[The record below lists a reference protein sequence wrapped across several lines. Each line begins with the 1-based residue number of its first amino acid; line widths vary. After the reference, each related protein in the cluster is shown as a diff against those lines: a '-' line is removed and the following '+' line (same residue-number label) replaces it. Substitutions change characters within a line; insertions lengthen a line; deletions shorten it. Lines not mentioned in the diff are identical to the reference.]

1 MTSHLICFLYSTP
14 YSAMF
19 TMHTNI
25 QIKNTN
31 IPHMHEHTT
40 LTLRKENPALCALL
54 VLQLQ
59 TKYGGYQGRRKQ
71 VREPVLILHSKAT
84 FWIISD
90 AFERTRVGAS
100 VRLELLLTSANII
113 NMILLHNPVPI
124 YVLFQLA
131 RHNVYLRNYVLA
143 NYNYVGHLE
152 FFFGK

>member
-14 YSAMF
+14 YSAMI

-31 IPHMHEHTT
+31 TPHMHEHTT
-40 LTLRKENPALCALL
+40 LTLKKENPALCASL

-90 AFERTRVGAS
+90 AFERTRRRVGAS
-100 VRLELLLTSANII
+100 LRLELLLTSANII

-124 YVLFQLA
+124 FMYYSNFNLPGIT
-131 RHNVYLRNYVLA
+131 YIYICS
-143 NYNYVGHLE
+143 
-152 FFFGK
+152 GKL